1 MSGKT
6 KMHLGYP
13 VLEMYDET
21 YTSGEKDLKRK
32 EEFGH
37 LIVRRSNTV
46 GHDYLLLM
54 TTNPR
59 KKVEWIWAETE
70 RVTGRPDTDTSISIW
85 MHAKQVR
92 RLRDYLTKWLD
103 NHRKVSRRDR

>member
-21 YTSGEKDLKRK
+21 YTKGEKDLKRK

-37 LIVRRSNTV
+37 LIVRR
-46 GHDYLLLM
+46 
-54 TTNPR
+54 
-59 KKVEWIWAETE
+59 
-70 RVTGRPDTDTSISIW
+70 
-85 MHAKQVR
+85 
-92 RLRDYLTKWLD
+92 KWLD
-103 NHRKVSRRDR
+103 NHRKVSYHDR